1 MSWPKSLFHQISAG
15 LFSAKWSFGML
26 PRCSMCIHVLQCFN
40 SLLLRHPSNEALQ
53 WETQE
58 LLDVSAVWGCQA
70 SAFLSFTTC
79 HETKQTCTS
88 LSAPRFGQ
96 MITQEIASSTV
107 VWQLFVLFWFELQK
121 QYLWVGPC
129 VWSGFSVALHPYS
142 RRANSWTKTRF
153 WHVCSHVCDGVD
165 FGICGV
171 ACKASFW

>member
-1 MSWPKSLFHQISAG
+1 MTSGNCAPIVEMILDVGEHLMSLREQSHQVRCLFKRQISAG
-15 LFSAKWSFGML
+15 LFSTKWSFGML
-26 PRCSMCIHVLQCFN
+26 PRCSMCIHVLQSFN

-70 SAFLSFTTC
+70 LAFLSFTTC

-107 VWQLFVLFWFELQK
+107 VWQLFVLF
-121 QYLWVGPC
+121 
-129 VWSGFSVALHPYS
+129 
-142 RRANSWTKTRF
+142 
-153 WHVCSHVCDGVD
+153 
-165 FGICGV
+165 
-171 ACKASFW
+171 